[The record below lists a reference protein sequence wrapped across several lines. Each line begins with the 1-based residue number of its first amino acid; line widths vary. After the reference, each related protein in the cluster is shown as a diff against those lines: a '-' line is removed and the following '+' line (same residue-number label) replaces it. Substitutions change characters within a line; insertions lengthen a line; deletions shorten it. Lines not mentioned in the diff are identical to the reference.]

1 MIDRLS
7 FINNHW
13 FWYVV
18 IAALLLWLV
27 FAWKEWKQFNTSK
40 LYLKLALAFVALTS
54 LAMIGLKPI
63 VVSQLDTYEMVVLTK
78 GYDANQLDSLKKA
91 NKKIQILH
99 YKPNESFINKNKK
112 PSTIYMLGEG
122 IAPFDFY
129 QLDSL
134 NVSYLGKPE
143 PSGIVKLKFNQEQV
157 VGNSVTIE
165 GLYANAKKGRRLN
178 LESPSRT
185 ILDSI
190 VFLSDTTQTFK
201 LSAQMNVVGN
211 YEYHLVE
218 KDSMNNLLASNPI
231 GIRVIPES
239 TLSVLIIN
247 GFPTFETKYLKN
259 YLAEKGHQTVVRSQ
273 VTRGKFKYEYFNL
286 NTKPAIDF
294 SEKNLQNFDLVI
306 IDAQSFRNL
315 GRNQKST
322 LETVVKHDGLGVF
335 IQANTVQNGTVNYLT
350 DFNFQSDNT
359 TKISLEKW
367 PKITIAKN
375 PFHFKPLFSLHSI
388 HQTNNQILTAY
399 KTLGNGKI
407 ATSAFE
413 NTYQLILNGNTNV
426 YQTLWSESINALSKK
441 NMPLAHWEANYQVI
455 FKDEPFSFNLRTH
468 LDKPKTFDEQG
479 ELIPLI
485 NDINNSHL
493 WRGKTYPKAL
503 GWQNMK
509 LEQDTTQ
516 VFHYYVTDTTK
527 WKSLKSYKTFEANKR
542 EFKAS
547 KGVGEHFT
555 TRQPMSLVW
564 LYVLFLLSIGYLWLE
579 PKL

>member
-27 FAWKEWKQFNTSK
+27 FAWKEWQQSNTSK
-40 LYLKLALAFVALTS
+40 FYLKLVLAFVALTS
-54 LAMIGLKPI
+54 LAMIVLKPI
-63 VVSQLDTYEMVVLTK
+63 VVSQLDTYEIVVLTK

-99 YKPNESFINKNKK
+99 YKVNESFINQNKK
-112 PSTIYMLGEG
+112 PSTIYMMGEG

-129 QLDSL
+129 QIDSL

-143 PSGIVKLKFNQEQV
+143 PSGIVKLIFDQEQV
-157 VGNSVTIE
+157 VGNSVTFE
-165 GLYANAKKGRRLN
+165 GLYANAKKGRRLS

-185 ILDSI
+185 NLDSI

-218 KDSMNNLLASNPI
+218 KDSMNNLLTSNPI
-231 GIRVIPES
+231 GIRVIPKS
-239 TLSVLIIN
+239 TLNILIIN

-259 YLAEKGHQTVVRSQ
+259 YLAEKGHQLVVRSQ
-273 VTRGKFKYEYFNL
+273 VSKGKFKYEYFNL
-286 NTKPAIDF
+286 NTKPTIDF

-306 IDAQSFRNL
+306 IDAQSLKNL
-315 GRNQKST
+315 GRKQKST
-322 LETVVKHDGLGVF
+322 LETVVKNDGLGVF
-335 IQANTVQNGTVNYLT
+335 IQANSEFNGTVNYLT
-350 DFNFQSDNT
+350 DFNFQTDNT
-359 TKISLEKW
+359 TKIKFEDW
-367 PKITIAKN
+367 PKINIAKN
-375 PFHFKPLFSLHSI
+375 PFHFKPLFSLNSI
-388 HQTNNQILTAY
+388 HQSNDQILSAY

-407 ATSAFE
+407 ATSALE
-413 NTYQLILNGNTNV
+413 NTYQLVLNGNTNV
-426 YQTLWSESINALSKK
+426 YQTLWSETINALSKK
-441 NMPLAHWEANYQVI
+441 NIPSAHWEASDQLI
-455 FKDEPFSFNLRTH
+455 FKDEPFSFRLRT
-468 LDKPKTFDEQG
+468 LLEKPKTLDEQND
-479 ELIPLI
+479 LIPLI
-485 NDINNSHL
+485 NDINNSQV

-503 GWQNMK
+503 GWQSMK

-516 VFHYYVTDTTK
+516 VFHFYVTDTTK
-527 WKSLKSYKTFEANKR
+527 WKSIKSHKTYEANKR
-542 EFKAS
+542 QFETS
-547 KGVGEHFT
+547 KTESEPYT
-555 TRQPMSLVW
+555 TRQPMTLVW
-564 LYVLFLLSIGYLWLE
+564 LYLLFLLCIGYLWLE